1 MNHFTKDE
9 KDILFLS
16 LNNIIKSYRKWET
29 LGTSDKYDFLSSYKK
44 LAKDDNSKFNIYY
57 KLNDI
62 LINHYGEDLGLFN
75 W

>member
-1 MNHFTKDE
+1 MDYFTKDE

-16 LNNIIKSYRKWET
+16 LNDIIKNYKKWNN

-44 LAKDDNSKFNIYY
+44 LAKNDNSKFNIYY

-62 LINHYGEDLGLFN
+62 LTDHYGEDLRLFN

>member
-1 MNHFTKDE
+1 MNYFTEDE

-16 LNNIIKSYRKWET
+16 LNNIIKNYRKWNN

-44 LAKDDNSKFNIYY
+44 LAKNDNSQFNIYY

-62 LINHYGEDLGLFN
+62 LTDDYGEDLRLFN